1 MSDNIPVVTD
11 RVNLRRR
18 LAGLDLSPQFEPYSG
33 VEMIIDEDSSVFAG
47 SRSGRVLTIDCP
59 WGSQAA
65 ANNILRDIQ
74 AYQYQPMEVSG
85 ALMDPAAELMDGI
98 SADNIYGGIMGLD
111 ISFGIQYQADVSSPE
126 DEEVDHE
133 YPYKAQKDR
142 KIRRQF
148 AGVASELRIQSNL
161 IQAEVSDRQAGDQE
175 LSGRISVEADRITAE
190 VNARTEA
197 DGNLSSQLQVHA
209 DQIAAKVSK
218 SGGTSGGSFGWQL
231 ESDHWRIE
239 SNGSEV
245 FRVDRNGAYVAGE
258 IRAKTGRIGDFL
270 IENGDLSYNQE
281 WGGYNS
287 RGVYLG
293 TSGLQLGSWD
303 DGFHVDSYGHLYA
316 ESGDFRGTIH
326 AGNISYGENAWD
338 YFDGS
343 GLVSGSVSGG
353 MYGAIGNRTI
363 TTGNTAYGINT
374 SLGYA
379 DFSNDVFNAASSA
392 THISCQTASINGA
405 YFSFYGQIARWKSKS
420 FTDKNGNQITINYI
434 GR

>member
-1 MSDNIPVVTD
+1 MSDKNPVITD

-18 LAGLDLSPQFEPYSG
+18 LAGLDLSPVFEPYSG
-33 VEMIIDEDSSVFAG
+33 VELVIDKDTSIFAG
-47 SRSGRVLTIDCP
+47 THSGRVLTIDCP
-59 WGSQAA
+59 WGTRAA

-98 SADNIYGGIMGLD
+98 SADNVYGGIMGLD
-111 ISFGIQYQADVSSPE
+111 IQFGVQYVADVSSPE

-133 YPYKAQKDR
+133 FPYIAQKDR
-142 KIRRQF
+142 KIRREF
-148 AGVASELRIQSNL
+148 AGVASELRIQHDL
-161 IQAEVSDRQAGDQE
+161 IQAEVKAREEGDRE
-175 LSGRISVEADRITAE
+175 LSGRLSVEADRITAE
-190 VNARTEA
+190 VKARTEA
-197 DGNLSSQLQVHA
+197 DGQLSSRLDVHA

-218 SGGTSGGSFGWQL
+218 SGGDGSGSFGWLL

-245 FRVDRNGAYVAGE
+245 FRVDRYGAYVAGE
-258 IRAKTGRIGDFL
+258 IRAKTGRIGDFV

-303 DGFHVDSYGHLYA
+303 SGFHVDSYGHLYA
-316 ESGDFRGTIH
+316 ESGEFRGTVQ
-326 AGNISYGENAWD
+326 AGSIDYGGNAG
-338 YFDGS
+338 YFDGA
-343 GLVSGSVSGG
+343 GLSSHSVGG
-353 MYGAIGNRTI
+353 GEIGWSSVGTSHV
-363 TTGNTAYGINT
+363 TGGINT

-379 DFSNDVFNAASSA
+379 DYAYGIVCGWESFGSMAGQFLGA
-392 THISCQTASINGA
+392 QQINLEGHRLGLSDI
-405 YFSFYGQIARWKSKS
+405 YYKGQD
-420 FTDKNGNQITINYI
+420 DKAHYLRVVTW
-434 GR
+434 